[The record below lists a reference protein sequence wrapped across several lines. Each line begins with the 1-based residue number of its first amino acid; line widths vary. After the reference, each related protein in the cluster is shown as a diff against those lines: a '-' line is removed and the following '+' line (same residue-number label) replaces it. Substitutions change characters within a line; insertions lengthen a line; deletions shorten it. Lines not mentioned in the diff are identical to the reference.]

1 MALMSSAEALYLAAT
16 FLSNSNVGET
26 TPSKIKNL
34 FDTAEMIQQEY
45 ERRFIIEAKYR
56 RTDFYG

>member
-1 MALMSSAEALYLAAT
+1 MALMDSAEALYLAAT
-16 FLSNSNVGET
+16 FLGSSNVGET
-26 TPSKIKNL
+26 TPNKIKSL

-45 ERRFIIEAKYR
+45 ERRFIHEAKYR

>member
-1 MALMSSAEALYLAAT
+1 MALMNSAEALNLAAI
-16 FLSNSNVGET
+16 FLGSSNAGET
-26 TPSKIKNL
+26 TPTKIKSL

-45 ERRFIIEAKYR
+45 ERRFIQEAKFR